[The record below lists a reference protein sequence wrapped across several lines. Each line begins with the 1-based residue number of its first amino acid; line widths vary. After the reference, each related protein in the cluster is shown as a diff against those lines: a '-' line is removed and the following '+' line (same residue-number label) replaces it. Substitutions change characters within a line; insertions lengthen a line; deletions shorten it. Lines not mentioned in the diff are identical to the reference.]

1 MNNTSYK
8 TGSAPSYQI
17 MMKSA
22 LDVNSEKHPV
32 HREVVK
38 NTGTMNLAVEVK
50 EDTQTIS
57 DLKHIEGVI
66 AFVVFLKIGNELI
79 GVGRSV
85 SVVGKMNKYFE
96 KTILYTK
103 NAAIIDAVVKS
114 VKILDARNLDLPGQ
128 LNSGIMLDKEYR
140 VKKVENSDSITEK
153 QKKYLMQLIH
163 QNCTDKKE
171 SESLVNQLDDM
182 SSFEASEQI
191 KSFIGA

>member
-1 MNNTSYK
+1 
-8 TGSAPSYQI
+8 